1 MFHGTLEF
9 RAGGD
14 TAGEDPLSS
23 DTLGTYALE
32 EKKPCAPRGQRR
44 SETGLCPGK
53 ELDHLL
59 SEATLEGGGVWRE
72 RLCLRLESEPQAV
85 VIGLQR

>member
-1 MFHGTLEF
+1 M
-9 RAGGD
+9 
-14 TAGEDPLSS
+14 SS

-59 SEATLEGGGVWRE
+59 SEATLEGGSVARE
-72 RLCLRLESEPQAV
+72 TVYAWNQSPRLWLLVFRDKL
-85 VIGLQR
+85 I